1 MNCPNCKNPVQE
13 NATECE
19 WCGGKINSSHKV
31 SDIDR
36 GKVIDPFIAISWL
49 ILLMGCVGTFIA
61 FYRIEI
67 MKDYDSNDLYN
78 SAWLILICLLGLYFN
93 RKK

>member
-1 MNCPNCKNPVQE
+1 
-13 NATECE
+13 
-19 WCGGKINSSHKV
+19 
-31 SDIDR
+31 
-36 GKVIDPFIAISWL
+36 
-49 ILLMGCVGTFIA
+49 MGCVGTFIA

-78 SAWLILICLLGLYFN
+78 SAWLILIGLLGLYFN